1 MENRSV
7 ATVAAVV
14 IILLQFLIAM
24 ELVFVKL
31 DTRRI
36 RDDLAKVAVLAES
49 GGKPSTGAR
58 P

>member
-1 MENRSV
+1 
-7 ATVAAVV
+7 
-14 IILLQFLIAM
+14 M